1 MTPSNPSNSQ
11 PLIYRIMDALGVS
24 HLVACINH
32 THDQSEVDGLQ
43 SALLNKAD
51 ATQTDTRINGKI
63 SRVLTATNGNL
74 AEFDD
79 DGNIKDSG
87 YKTSDFASA
96 SATATALAGKQD
108 TLTFDSTPTEGST
121 NPVTSDG
128 VKAADDSIVALIP
141 IWQVI
146 NILPKTSGQSTE
158 WEKAMWINSDLTSST
173 KYALELKSS
182 RSVGL
187 GIYAKG
193 WSSSPDGGYV
203 GDTDITVYFSA
214 GERKVIN
221 FYDLLLAQLQSDYPG
236 RHIDIVS
243 DIKLLINSRDTVPS
257 DTISVFNIYTPGANE

>member
-1 MTPSNPSNSQ
+1 MTPSNPDNQQ
-11 PLIYRIMDALGVS
+11 PLIYRICDALGVF
-24 HLVACINH
+24 HLVAPVNH
-32 THDQSEVDGLQ
+32 THSQSEIEGLQ
-43 SALLNKAD
+43 TALLSKAD
-51 ATQTDTRINGKI
+51 ASSTDAKINGKI
-63 SRVLTATNGNL
+63 SRVPTATNGNI

-87 YKTSDFASA
+87 KKTSDFADA
-96 SATATALAGKQD
+96 STTAAALSGKQD
-108 TLTFDSTPTEGST
+108 TLVFDSTPTEGST

-146 NILPKTSGQSTE
+146 NILPKTSGHSTE
-158 WEKAMWINSDLTSST
+158 WEKAMWITSDITSST

-193 WSSSPDGGYV
+193 WSSAPDGGYV

-236 RHIDIVS
+236 QHIDIVS
-243 DIKLLINSRDTVPS
+243 DIKLLINSRDTVPA
-257 DTISVFNIYTPGANE
+257 DTISVFNVYTPGANE